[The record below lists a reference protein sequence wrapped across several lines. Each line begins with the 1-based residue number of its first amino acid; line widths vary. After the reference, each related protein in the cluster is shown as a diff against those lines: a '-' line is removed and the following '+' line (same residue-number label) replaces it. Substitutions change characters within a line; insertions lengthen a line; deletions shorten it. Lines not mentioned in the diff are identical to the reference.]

1 MAQPSSTAPIDAP
14 SNPPTPYGQKSNPR
28 LRKLAK
34 KPLKPLKLAANAY
47 HTVRSGLATPN
58 SGHSTA
64 GLEDELAG
72 LNMSDGSSKVSRS
85 VTSTSTS
92 SNGTGTL
99 EPHAALNEK
108 KWLGRKR
115 ESMMLD
121 PVLIAHAAKGPRKPL
136 ENEEPAA
143 WLRVRVVSADG
154 LVAKDRN
161 GLSDP

>member
-1 MAQPSSTAPIDAP
+1 MAQPSSNAPAEAP
-14 SNPPTPYGQKSNPR
+14 STPYGQKSNPR

-47 HTVRSGLATPN
+47 HSVRSGMGTPN

-64 GLEDELAG
+64 GMEDELAA
-72 LNMSDGSSKVSRS
+72 LSVSDGGSKINRS
-85 VTSTSTS
+85 LTSASTS
-92 SNGTGTL
+92 SNGTGTHDPQL
-99 EPHAALNEK
+99 SINEK
-108 KWLGRKR
+108 NWRGRRK
-115 ESMMLD
+115 ENMLVD

-136 ENEEPAA
+136 DGEEPAA
-143 WLRVRVVSADG
+143 WLRVRVVSADS

>member
-1 MAQPSSTAPIDAP
+1 MAQPSSTAPLEA
-14 SNPPTPYGQKSNPR
+14 TPYGQKSNPR

-47 HTVRSGLATPN
+47 HSVRSGLGTPN

-72 LNMSDGSSKVSRS
+72 LNVSDSSTKVNRS
-85 VTSTSTS
+85 TTSASAS
-92 SNGTGTL
+92 SNGTGGL
-99 EPHAALNEK
+99 EPHTSINEK
-108 KWLGRKR
+108 NWLGRKK
-115 ESMMLD
+115 ENMFVD
-121 PVLIAHAAKGPRKPL
+121 PVMIAHAAKGPRKPL
-136 ENEEPAA
+136 DGEEPAA